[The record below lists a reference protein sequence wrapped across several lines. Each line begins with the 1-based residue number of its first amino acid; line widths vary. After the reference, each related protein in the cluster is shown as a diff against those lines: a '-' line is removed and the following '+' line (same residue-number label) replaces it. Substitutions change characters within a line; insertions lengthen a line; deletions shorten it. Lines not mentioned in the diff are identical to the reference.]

1 MAIPFEQS
9 IVNWLIL
16 GGLVAVLYGLR
27 YLVVLERRMVS
38 LELSV
43 QRMLRKVELD
53 ERRIL
58 AEERLIEKKI
68 LRKPT
73 AKKRRTRT

>member
-9 IVNWLIL
+9 VVNWLTL
-16 GGLVAVLYGLR
+16 GGLVAILYGLR

-43 QRMLRKVELD
+43 QRMLRKVELE

-58 AEERLIEKKI
+58 SEEKLIERSVLRVPRKKS
-68 LRKPT
+68 R
-73 AKKRRTRT
+73 